1 MQHEARRELAGP
13 RLAWPNTSSL
23 SPCRARERPSD
34 VAVFRAAPMAAET
47 GSATTAAA
55 SSGSSFHMLSGTSTS
70 ARSDSDSSTDTYNA
84 TATKDQ
90 AKVRPAKLRAAV
102 CLARAREAS

>member
-1 MQHEARRELAGP
+1 
-13 RLAWPNTSSL
+13 
-23 SPCRARERPSD
+23 
-34 VAVFRAAPMAAET
+34 MAAET